1 MAEFLHEITKRREET
16 ARIDAMI
23 IAQGMWD
30 TQEEVM
36 PPVWERVLA
45 AALLPPAGEEPF

>member
-1 MAEFLHEITKRREET
+1 MAEFLHEIIKKREEY
-16 ARIDAMI
+16 ARMDAMI

-36 PPVWERVLA
+36 PSALERDLLA
-45 AALLPPAGEEPF
+45 SLLPPAGNEPF

>member
-1 MAEFLHEITKRREET
+1 MAEFLHQIIKKREEE

-36 PPVWERVLA
+36 PPAWERALIT
-45 AALLPPAGEEPF
+45 ALLPPAGEEPF